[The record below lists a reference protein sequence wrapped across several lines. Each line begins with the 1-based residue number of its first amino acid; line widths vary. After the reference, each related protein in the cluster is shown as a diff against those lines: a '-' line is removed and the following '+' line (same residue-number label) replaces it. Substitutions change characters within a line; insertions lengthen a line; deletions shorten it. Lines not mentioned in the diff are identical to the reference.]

1 MLTILRSGINW
12 LMSPGYPKGVVWAI
26 LTAFISIMND
36 VITRQVGTRLDG
48 LEIGFFRFFFS
59 MLTVLP
65 FMLQQGKSS
74 FMTKNPAMHFWRAA
88 IGTAAIA
95 LYIYGVILLP
105 LAEVTTFSF
114 TQPLFLMPLA
124 LLFLK
129 EKVSRNRWF
138 AALFGFIGIVIMV
151 QPGSDSFNSYVFI
164 PMGSALL
171 FACLDLLAKKM
182 VTSEGTTTL
191 LFYFALGTSIVA
203 FFPALSV
210 WKTPNFVE
218 LFWLILLGAGA
229 NLIQVCL
236 FCAFRAT
243 DASSLAPF
251 RYVEFIFASFFGY
264 WLYSEALTSKTLMGA
279 AIIVGST
286 LYLSYFETKW
296 KKSKI

>member
-1 MLTILRSGINW
+1 MIRSAINW
-12 LMSPGYPKGVVWAI
+12 LLSPGYAKGAVWAI
-26 LTAFISIMND
+26 LTAFVSIMND
-36 VITRQVGTRLDG
+36 VITRQVGSRLDG
-48 LEIGFFRFFFS
+48 IEIGFFRFFFS

-65 FMLQQGKSS
+65 FMLYQGKAA
-74 FMTKNPAMHFWRAA
+74 FMTKNPSLHFWRAV
-88 IGTAAIA
+88 IGTTALA

-124 LLFLK
+124 LFFLK
-129 EKVSRNRWF
+129 EKVSRNRWL
-138 AALFGFIGIVIMV
+138 AALFGFLGIVIMI
-151 QPGSDSFNSYVFI
+151 QPGSQDFNWLVFI

-182 VTSEGTTTL
+182 IASENTL
-191 LFYFALGTSIVA
+191 TMLFYFALGTSIVA

-210 WKTPNFVE
+210 WKTPNLQEF
-218 LFWLILLGAGA
+218 FWLLLLGVGA

-236 FCAFRAT
+236 FRAFSAT

-251 RYVEFIFASFFGY
+251 RYVEFVFASFFGY
-264 WLYSEALTSKTLMGA
+264 FLYSEELTYKTLIGA

-296 KKSKI
+296 KKRKKA

>member
-1 MLTILRSGINW
+1 MSGVIRSGAKW
-12 LMSPGYPKGVVWAI
+12 LMAPGFSRGAVWAI

-36 VITRQVGTRLDG
+36 VITRQVGSRLDG

-65 FMLQQGKSS
+65 FMLYQGKAS
-74 FMTKNPAMHFWRAA
+74 FMTQRPGMHFWRAA
-88 IGTAAIA
+88 IGATAIA
-95 LYIYGVILLP
+95 LYIYSVLLLP

-114 TQPLFLMPLA
+114 TQPLFVMPLA
-124 LLFLK
+124 LFFLR
-129 EKVSRNRWF
+129 EKVSRDRWM
-138 AALFGFIGIVIMV
+138 AALFGFIGIVVMIN
-151 QPGSDSFNSYVFI
+151 PGSQDFNWLVFI
-164 PMGSALL
+164 PMGSAFL

-182 VTSEGTTTL
+182 VTSESTTTL

-210 WKTPNFVE
+210 WTTPNFVE
-218 LFWLILLGAGA
+218 LFWLILLGMGA

-236 FCAFRAT
+236 FCAFKAT

-251 RYVEFIFASFFGY
+251 RYVEFIFASAFGY
-264 WLYSEALTSKTLMGA
+264 FLYNEGLTYKTLIGA

-296 KKSKI
+296 KKKKS